1 METFHSSRACLPKL
15 CCSIAAAGLFI
26 AGILITGAYPHSN
39 LNNRNFNRTNAA
51 AHETNLPSGDFT
63 LAAKRLAVTQAS
75 NKAFYK
81 HLDEQNGKNH
91 TNSNQ
96 RSPFQQNL
104 KAIAAARLEAI
115 QANKD
120 ALYAKLDTTIA
131 EIEDNALAKLDQ
143 VLTKLEQNAAEH
155 THRTRRAR
163 SPGSSATTKAE
174 TTTEWFLRK
183 LATSPFPIKTIR
195 AFEKALSILTHTVP
209 KNESEYT
216 TGNKR
221 WKREPSVYPFQV
233 TDLLE
238 YEVRNKHSQN
248 KILGEKIAKILHQN
262 TDLSDKIAEEYQTPS
277 EKLKR
282 DPIMALV
289 TRTISTYMLIKHS
302 KNGKEKSQEENLSS
316 WGEPFFKK
324 KE

>member
-1 METFHSSRACLPKL
+1 MATIHSSRTCLPKL
-15 CCSIAAAGLFI
+15 CCSIAAVGLFI
-26 AGILITGAYPHSN
+26 AGIIITGAYPHSN

-51 AHETNLPSGDFT
+51 ANETNLPSGDFT
-63 LAAKRLAVTQAS
+63 LAAERLAVTQAS
-75 NKAFYK
+75 NKAFYE

-91 TNSNQ
+91 TNSSSNQ

-115 QANKD
+115 PANKD
-120 ALYAKLDTTIA
+120 ALYAQLDTTIA
-131 EIEDNALAKLDQ
+131 KIEDNVLAKLDQ

-155 THRTRRAR
+155 KHRTRRAR
-163 SPGSSATTKAE
+163 SPGSGATTKAE

-183 LATSPFPIKTIR
+183 LATSPFPIETIR
-195 AFEKALSILTHTVP
+195 AFEKALNILTHTVP
-209 KNESEYT
+209 KNRSKYA

-221 WKREPSVYPFQV
+221 WKRKPSVYPFQV

-262 TDLSDKIAEEYQTPS
+262 TDLSDKIAE
-277 EKLKR
+277 
-282 DPIMALV
+282 
-289 TRTISTYMLIKHS
+289 
-302 KNGKEKSQEENLSS
+302 
-316 WGEPFFKK
+316 
-324 KE
+324 